1 MEDAAHNLGT
11 CHDTRFARRR
21 AKPSRRADG
30 TSDEPLGGKWMDC
43 YFHHAVPSVARCPG
57 CGKSICATC
66 RSEAGDCPSCRL
78 AARLDQAAAQRQGLA
93 GGIGPSYGAGA
104 GYEPPPQRAPQTQP
118 PPRSG
123 AVATVRPESRA
134 LVALGYPFWPLALI
148 ALFDPSGSDFVRR
161 NAWQALGFNAGM
173 YGLGWL
179 LTALA
184 AVPFIGL
191 SAWPLLPFIVP
202 VTIVASVVYAIKVW
216 HGDDVRVPFV
226 SDIVDQRLPTS

>member
-1 MEDAAHNLGT
+1 V
-11 CHDTRFARRR
+11 
-21 AKPSRRADG
+21 
-30 TSDEPLGGKWMDC
+30 DC
-43 YFHHAVPSVARCPG
+43 FFHHAVPSVARCTS

-66 RSEAGDCPSCRL
+66 RSEHGDCPSCRL
-78 AARLDQAAAQRQGLA
+78 AARIHEAAAQRQGLS
-93 GGIGPSYGAGA
+93 GTVGPSYAGSQPRS
-104 GYEPPPQRAPQTQP
+104 EAPHYQQPRTQP
-118 PPRSG
+118 PPRPG
-123 AVATVRPESRA
+123 AVAGVRPESRA

-148 ALFDPSGSDFVRR
+148 ALFDPSRSEFVRR

-179 LTALA
+179 FSTIA
-184 AVPFIGL
+184 AIPFIGI

-226 SDIVDQRLPTS
+226 SDIVDQRLNGAA

>member
-1 MEDAAHNLGT
+1 V
-11 CHDTRFARRR
+11 
-21 AKPSRRADG
+21 
-30 TSDEPLGGKWMDC
+30 DC
-43 YFHHAVPSVARCPG
+43 YFHHAVPSVARCAG

-66 RSEAGDCPSCRL
+66 RSEKGDCPSCRL
-78 AARLDQAAAQRQGLA
+78 AARIDQAAAQRQPL
-93 GGIGPSYGAGA
+93 GGGVGPSYEPSSGYAQQPGAHA
-104 GYEPPPQRAPQTQP
+104 WQPQTQA
-118 PPRSG
+118 PPRSN
-123 AVATVRPESRA
+123 AVANVRPESRA

-173 YGLGWL
+173 YGIGWL
-179 LTALA
+179 VSSIA
-184 AVPFIGL
+184 AIPLIGI

-226 SDIVDQRLPTS
+226 SDIVDQKLHGV

>member
-1 MEDAAHNLGT
+1 
-11 CHDTRFARRR
+11 
-21 AKPSRRADG
+21 
-30 TSDEPLGGKWMDC
+30 MDC
-43 YFHHAVPSVARCPG
+43 YFHHAVPSVAQCAG

-66 RSEAGDCPSCRL
+66 RTETGDCPSCRL
-78 AARLDQAAAQRQGLA
+78 AARIDQAAAARQTLAGSVGPSSEPSGGWRQQRQ
-93 GGIGPSYGAGA
+93 
-104 GYEPPPQRAPQTQP
+104 PQTQP
-118 PPRSG
+118 PPRSNVL
-123 AVATVRPESRA
+123 AEVRPESRA

-148 ALFDPSGSDFVRR
+148 ALFDQSGSDFVRR

-179 LTALA
+179 FSSIA
-184 AVPFIGL
+184 AIPLIGI

-226 SDIVDQRLPTS
+226 SDIVDQRLHSAP